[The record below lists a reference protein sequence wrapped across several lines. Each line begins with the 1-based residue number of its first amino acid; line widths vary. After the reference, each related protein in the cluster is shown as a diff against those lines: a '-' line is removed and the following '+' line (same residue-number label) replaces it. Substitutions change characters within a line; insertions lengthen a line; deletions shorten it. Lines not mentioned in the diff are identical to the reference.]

1 MNLLLAEASELSAK
15 GELWLDDRRAEHLQ
29 KVLKV
34 EVGQSIKVGVLGGR
48 QGIAEVLGVESGSVQ
63 LAVPPE
69 LVHPV
74 DCLETEDPP
83 PTLPPALDVIL
94 ALPRP
99 QALHRVLQSAATMGV
114 RRLDLVRSW
123 RVEKSFF
130 HSPSL
135 GEASIRKHLWL
146 GAEQGMVTRLPEVHI
161 HPVLRPF
168 LEHLKAEDTAQTLRL
183 LAHPEASRA
192 LQDVWGDRVRG
203 DGVWGDGVRC
213 NSVRGDRVQRSSA
226 GRLQVAIGPEGGW
239 IDREV
244 ESLEGLGFHGVRLG
258 PWILK
263 VENAL
268 TAMLAQL
275 DLLWRTTAATGC

>member
-1 MNLLLAEASELSAK
+1 MNLLLAEASELSAE

-48 QGIAEVLGVESGSVQ
+48 KGIAEVLGVESGSVQ

-69 LVHPV
+69 LAHPV
-74 DCLETEDPP
+74 DCHETEDPP

-192 LQDVWGDRVRG
+192 LQDVWGDGVRG
-203 DGVWGDGVRC
+203 SG
-213 NSVRGDRVQRSSA
+213 A

-275 DLLWRTTAATGC
+275 DLLWRTKGPQAAKDQG

>member
-1 MNLLLAEASELSAK
+1 MNLLLAEASELSAD
-15 GELWLDDRRAEHLQ
+15 GVLWLDDRRGDHLR

-34 EVGQSIKVGVLGGR
+34 EVGQSIKVGLLGGR
-48 QGIAEVLGVESGSVQ
+48 RGIAEVLAVETGRVQ
-63 LAVPPE
+63 LRIPLE
-69 LVHPV
+69 LARPL
-74 DCLETEDPP
+74 DAEGEQSATSSR
-83 PTLPPALDVIL
+83 PALDVIL

-99 QALHRVLQSAATMGV
+99 QALHRVLQSVATMGV

-146 GAEQGMVTRLPEVHI
+146 GAEQGMVTRLPDVHI
-161 HPVLRPF
+161 HPILRPF
-168 LEHLKAEDTAQTLRL
+168 LEHLEAEDATQTLRL
-183 LAHPEASRA
+183 VAHPEAPNDLEAVWNNDSRGSGA
-192 LQDVWGDRVRG
+192 QRV
-203 DGVWGDGVRC
+203 
-213 NSVRGDRVQRSSA
+213 
-226 GRLQVAIGPEGGW
+226 QVAIGPEGGW

-258 PWILK
+258 SWILK

-268 TAMLAQL
+268 TAVLAQL
-275 DLLWRTTAATGC
+275 DLLERSTRQARR

>member
-1 MNLLLAEASELSAK
+1 MNLLLAEASELSTD
-15 GELWLDDRRAEHLQ
+15 GILSLNDRRADHLR

-34 EVGQSIKVGVLGGR
+34 EVGQRLKVGVLGGR
-48 QGIAEVLGVESGSVQ
+48 QGAAEVISVDSEKIQ
-63 LAVPPE
+63 LAVPLDLAQASEPE
-69 LVHPV
+69 GDRAAAEPS
-74 DCLETEDPP
+74 
-83 PTLPPALDVIL
+83 LDVVL

-135 GEASIRKHLWL
+135 SEASIRKHLWL
-146 GAEQGMVTRLPEVHI
+146 GAEQGMVTRLPEVRI
-161 HPVLRPF
+161 YPVLRPF
-168 LEHLKAEDTAQTLRL
+168 LDLLAVEETTRTLRL
-183 LAHPEASRA
+183 LTHPEASKD
-192 LQDVWGDRVRG
+192 LEDVWHGQVETEG
-203 DGVWGDGVRC
+203 P
-213 NSVRGDRVQRSSA
+213 Q
-226 GRLQVAIGPEGGW
+226 RLQVAIGPEGGW

-244 ESLEGLGFHGVRLG
+244 ESLEALGFRGVRLG

-268 TAMLAQL
+268 TAVLAQL
-275 DLLWRTTAATGC
+275 DLLQRWSRESRSNANGSSG